1 MHVLDIVQ
9 NSIAAGANEIS
20 IHIAEDN
27 KANTFM
33 IRVTDNGCGM
43 SKQMLKQVTDP
54 YYTSR
59 TTRKV
64 GMGIPLFKQSA
75 EQAGG
80 SLEITSALGRGTVL
94 EARFMHDHIDRPELG
109 DISGVL
115 VLLIG
120 ANPEIRFRYEH
131 NVNDKQYVL
140 DTNEIKEVL
149 EGTPVS
155 EPGVLQFIREM
166 IDENLVEI
174 NTGKNIYFF
183 KR

>member
-9 NSIAAGANEIS
+9 NSIAAGANGIS
-20 IHIAEDN
+20 INIAEDN

-43 SKQMLKQVTDP
+43 SNEILERVTDP
-54 YYTSR
+54 YFTSR

-75 EQAGG
+75 EQSGG
-80 SLEITSALGRGTVL
+80 SLEITSAWGKGTVL

-120 ANPEIRFRYEH
+120 ANPEIRFRYVH
-131 NVNDKQYVL
+131 NINDRQYIL
-140 DTNEIKEVL
+140 DTKEIEEVL

-166 IDENLVEI
+166 IDENLVET
-174 NTGKNIYFF
+174 NTGKNI
-183 KR
+183 